1 LGRARVDRDDD
12 AVFVDEGEGRGAVVG
27 LDVIDN
33 LALEIIVLCD
43 RGTWGGG
50 VVTIR
55 SRGRSNGRGGNP
67 RNKFDVAR
75 LGASGGI
82 AWDGWRRTFSTWGS
96 LKFCAWT
103 SLWIS
108 RALCGRIGWEVRR
121 QWVSERRG
129 DGEMAVTTRTAVSL
143 RSQPCEGRG
152 GGRTTHKS
160 ASILSVARCGAS
172 STE

>member
-1 LGRARVDRDDD
+1 M
-12 AVFVDEGEGRGAVVG
+12 
-27 LDVIDN
+27 
-33 LALEIIVLCD
+33 
-43 RGTWGGG
+43 
-50 VVTIR
+50 
-55 SRGRSNGRGGNP
+55 
-67 RNKFDVAR
+67 
-75 LGASGGI
+75 I

>member
-1 LGRARVDRDDD
+1 MGRARVDRDDD

-33 LALEIIVLCD
+33 LALELIVLCD
-43 RGTWGGG
+43 RRVGW
-50 VVTIR
+50 VVTVR
-55 SRGRSNGRGGNP
+55 SRGRSNGRGATLEINLTLRASG
-67 RNKFDVAR
+67 RRGDRVGRMETHVLYLGQLEVLRVDVALDLTR
-75 LGASGGI
+75 AVWS
-82 AWDGWRRTFSTWGS
+82 DGS
-96 LKFCAWT
+96 
-103 SLWIS
+103 
-108 RALCGRIGWEVRR
+108 EVRR

-129 DGEMAVTTRTAVSL
+129 DGEMAVTTRTAVFV

>member
-1 LGRARVDRDDD
+1 MGRARVDRDDD

-33 LALEIIVLCD
+33 LALELIVLCD
-43 RGTWGGG
+43 RRVGW
-50 VVTIR
+50 VVTVR
-55 SRGRSNGRGGNP
+55 SRGRSNGRGNP

-75 LGASGGI
+75 LGASGVI

-108 RALCGRIGWEVRR
+108 RALCGQIGWEVSG

-129 DGEMAVTTRTAVSL
+129 DGEMAVTTRTAVFV